1 MALEEEQSFLCPYCS
16 SELSVVIEAGS
27 GKRQSFT
34 IDCEVCC
41 RPILVR
47 ISVDSDGGLSF
58 EAEQE

>member
-1 MALEEEQSFLCPYCS
+1 MAIEQEHSFPCPHCS
-16 SELSVVIEAGS
+16 SELSLLLDGTG
-27 GKRQSFT
+27 GKKQSFT

-47 ISVDSDGGLSF
+47 AEIGPDGVESF